1 MKKQVLIL
9 TLIIFSTLG
18 CSENKT
24 EDWRQFYIKQ
34 EKSRLTTIQKHFEYR
49 SSEYFLTSTDSTF
62 ETFNKNHQKLGTN
75 NTHFY
80 KYNLEGKIVEE
91 EFCRRSCE
99 KPVKIIY
106 YYDSL
111 KRLEKTKVIVS
122 QKAEWLSEKYF
133 YNVDNLLIK
142 KIIGSNSTNP
152 LTEKY
157 SYDRLNRMTT
167 RIIDEFNNNVNKYL
181 TTVDSLFYDNENN
194 LILKKKYHIGE
205 DLLTI
210 SKYSY
215 QNKLLITQKDTTI
228 TKLKGYLPTPET
240 IHHAYYFRVDYK
252 YNSDR
257 KIIEKITT
265 KPDYKTPAFKVTYE
279 YK

>member
-9 TLIIFSTLG
+9 TLIIFSIIG
-18 CSENKT
+18 CSENKI
-24 EDWRQFYIKQ
+24 EDWRKSYIKQ
-34 EKSRLTTIQKHFEYR
+34 EKSRITTIQKHFEYH
-49 SSEYFLTSTDSTF
+49 SSRYSLISSDSTF
-62 ETFNKNHQKLGTN
+62 ETFNDNHQKLGTN

-80 KYNLEGKIVEE
+80 KYNLDGKIVEE
-91 EFCRRSCE
+91 EYCMRTCE
-99 KPVKIIY
+99 KPGKEIY

-111 KRLEKTKVIVS
+111 KRLEKTKVVV
-122 QKAEWLSEKYF
+122 SEKTEWISARYF
-133 YNVDNLLIK
+133 YNNKNLLIK
-142 KIIGSNSTNP
+142 KIIGSNSTP
-152 LTEKY
+152 TTEKY
-157 SYDRLNRMTT
+157 SYDKLNRMTT
-167 RIIDEFNNNVNKYL
+167 ITKEEFNNNLNKWL
-181 TTVDSLFYDNENN
+181 TTVDSLFYDNKNN
-194 LILKKKYHIGE
+194 LILKKKHHIGE

-240 IHHAYYFRVDYK
+240 SYHAYYFRIDYK
-252 YNSDR
+252 YNSDG
-257 KIIEKITT
+257 KIIEKTTT

>member
-1 MKKQVLIL
+1 MTRQGLISTL
-9 TLIIFSTLG
+9 TICLIIG
-18 CSENKT
+18 CSENKI
-24 EDWRQFYIKQ
+24 ENWRQIYIKQ
-34 EKSRLTTIQKHFEYR
+34 EKSRITTIQNHFEYR
-49 SSEYFLTSTDSTF
+49 SSRYSLISSDSTF

-80 KYNLEGKIVEE
+80 KYNLDGKLIEE
-91 EFCRRSCE
+91 EYCMRTCE
-99 KPVKIIY
+99 KPAKEIY
-106 YYDSL
+106 YYDNL
-111 KRLEKTKVIVS
+111 KRLEKTKVVVS
-122 QKAEWLSEKYF
+122 ENKEYISARYF
-133 YNVDNLLIK
+133 YNNDNLLIK
-142 KIIGSNSTNP
+142 KIIGSNSTP
-152 LTEKY
+152 TTEKY

-167 RIIDEFNNNVNKYL
+167 VTKEEFNNNVSKWL

-215 QNKLLITQKDTTI
+215 QNKLLITEKDTTI

-240 IHHAYYFRVDYK
+240 SYHAYYFRTDYK

>member
-1 MKKQVLIL
+1 MTKQVLVL
-9 TLIIFSTLG
+9 TLIIFSIIG
-18 CSENKT
+18 CSENKI

-34 EKSRLTTIQKHFEYR
+34 EKSRLTTIENHFEYR
-49 SSEYFLTSTDSTF
+49 SSRYFLISSDSTF
-62 ETFNKNHQKLGTN
+62 ETFNKNHQKLGIN

-80 KYNLEGKIVEE
+80 KYNLDGKIIEE
-91 EFCRRSCE
+91 EYCMRTCE
-99 KPVKIIY
+99 KPGKEIY

-111 KRLEKTKVIVS
+111 KRLVKTKIVVS
-122 QKAEWLSEKYF
+122 ENKEWISTKYF
-133 YNVDNLLIK
+133 YNNDNLLIK
-142 KIIGSNSTNP
+142 KILGSNPSPT
-152 LTEKY
+152 TEKY
-157 SYDRLNRMTT
+157 SYDKLNRMTT
-167 RIIDEFNNNVNKYL
+167 MTKEEFNNNLNKWL

-240 IHHAYYFRVDYK
+240 SYHAYYFRIDYK
-252 YNSDR
+252 YNSNG

-265 KPDYKTPAFKVTYE
+265 KPDYETPAFKVTYE